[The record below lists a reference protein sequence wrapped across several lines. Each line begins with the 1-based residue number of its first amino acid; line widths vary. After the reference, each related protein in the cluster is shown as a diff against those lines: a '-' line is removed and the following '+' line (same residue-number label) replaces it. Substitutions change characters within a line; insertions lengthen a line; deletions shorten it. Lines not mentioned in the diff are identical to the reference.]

1 MVSWDNMMNL
11 IFFFRK
17 QFFVHLSY
25 LNSNLCI
32 WDYKSNVENVS
43 VLKNEFIL
51 FVYIYAVK
59 KLLPVGL

>member
-1 MVSWDNMMNL
+1 M
-11 IFFFRK
+11 
-17 QFFVHLSY
+17 
-25 LNSNLCI
+25 CI

-51 FVYIYAVK
+51 FVDIYAVK

>member
-1 MVSWDNMMNL
+1 M
-11 IFFFRK
+11 
-17 QFFVHLSY
+17 
-25 LNSNLCI
+25 CI

-59 KLLPVGL
+59 KLQPVGL